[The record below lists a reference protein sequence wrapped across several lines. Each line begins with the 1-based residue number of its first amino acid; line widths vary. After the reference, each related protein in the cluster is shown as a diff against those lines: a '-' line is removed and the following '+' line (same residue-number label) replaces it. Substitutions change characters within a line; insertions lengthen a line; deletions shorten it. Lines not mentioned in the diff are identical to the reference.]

1 MGKGDSAAAFKGGV
15 GAEGEDRGFST
26 RCRRRTKTVPN
37 IPFPRRQTLRATDE
51 KNTSK
56 RREFRSKMSLFFA
69 IIWALSF
76 KTSRVFSRLFAALI
90 CPRFDLAESRKMPN
104 FAKHSFALD
113 TGRTLK
119 PAAL

>member
-1 MGKGDSAAAFKGGV
+1 M
-15 GAEGEDRGFST
+15 
-26 RCRRRTKTVPN
+26 PN
-37 IPFPRRQTLRATDE
+37 IPFLRRQTLRATDA
-51 KNTSK
+51 KNASK
-56 RREFRSKMSLFFA
+56 RRVFRSKTSLFFA
-69 IIWALSF
+69 TIGALSF
-76 KTSRVFSRLFAALI
+76 KTSRVFSRLFSALI